1 MPLPAFKDR
10 KAPPPAFTAEQA
22 QDVYNFTRDQG
33 QMIKGRNRNPKEQ
46 WWVYDNMKPS
56 LAVANEEMVDELDS
70 FVLRSAAPAPPYDIA
85 SKPFPMH
92 DKRLDKSD
100 DGWDSPVG
108 KNKAQAKHNQ
118 VGPGATLSRVP
129 ELTTPP
135 TRRHSIHRPRS
146 TAHRPHFIH
155 PPPTAHTSSSSYVT
169 RGGRRR
175 RSRHK

>member
-129 ELTTPP
+129 EPP
-135 TRRHSIHRPRS
+135 HPPGDTRS
-146 TAHRPHFIH
+146 TVHD
-155 PPPTAHTSSSSYVT
+155 PPPTAHTSSTHRPPPILHPVRT
-169 RGGRRR
+169 
-175 RSRHK
+175 